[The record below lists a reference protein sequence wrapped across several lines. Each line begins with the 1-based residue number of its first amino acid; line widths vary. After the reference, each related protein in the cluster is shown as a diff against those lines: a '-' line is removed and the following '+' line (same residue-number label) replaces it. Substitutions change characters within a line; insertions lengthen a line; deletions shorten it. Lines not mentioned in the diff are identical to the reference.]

1 MLSEKARPIIEA
13 TAPVVAERIP
23 HITPEFYKRM
33 FGARPDLLDGMFS
46 RSNQIT
52 GEQPRALAGS
62 IVAFATWLLQH
73 PHSYPESVL
82 SRIAHKHAS
91 LGLQEDEYP
100 TVYEH
105 LFGAI
110 AADLGDAATP
120 EVVEAW
126 TEVYWLMANALIAM
140 EKTLYAGAASDKPF
154 APWRVTSKEMT
165 GGDVAVISFEPADGT
180 PVTEAKPGQYISIE
194 VPVPDGIRQPRQ
206 FTLIPTPD
214 NTRRIA
220 VKLDPKG
227 EVTPL
232 IHRDLKVGDVYDLS
246 NPYGDMVLRETRVPL
261 VLASAGIGVTPML
274 ALLEALVERE
284 SEREVIVLHADR
296 ASSTWPLADEM
307 KDLVHRLPNA
317 RIETWFEQGQDG
329 DHQGFMD
336 LSEVSIPGDAN
347 VVMCGPL
354 PFLKAVRSQVI
365 ATGHPAEKV
374 FYEIFGPDLWLVQG
388 GEQEA

>member
-1 MLSEKARPIIEA
+1 MLSDTSRPIIAA

-23 HITPEFYKRM
+23 FITPEFYRRM
-33 FGARPDLLDGMFS
+33 FGSRPDLLDGMFS

-52 GEQPRALAGS
+52 GEQPKALAGS

-73 PHSYPESVL
+73 PDSYPETVL

-120 EVVEAW
+120 EVVAAW
-126 TEVYWLMANALIAM
+126 TEVYWLMAHALITM
-140 EKTLYAGAASDKPF
+140 EKNLYASQANDKPF
-154 APWRVTSKEMT
+154 APWRVTGKEIS

-180 PVTEAKPGQYISIE
+180 PVSDARPGQYVSVL
-194 VPVPDGIRQPRQ
+194 VPTPDGIRQPRQ
-206 FTLIPTPD
+206 FTLIPSPVG
-214 NTRRIA
+214 TRRIA
-220 VKLDPKG
+220 VKLDPEG

-232 IHRDLKVGDVYDLS
+232 IHQKLRVGDVYQLS
-246 NPYGDMVLRETRVPL
+246 NPYGDLVLRETRVPL

-274 ALLEALVERE
+274 SLLEALVERG
-284 SEREVIVLHADR
+284 SERQVIVLHADR
-296 ASSTWPLADEM
+296 SSATWPLADEV
-307 KDLVHRLPNA
+307 KKLVAELPNA
-317 RIETWFEQGQDG
+317 RIETWFEEGTDG

-336 LSEVSIPGDAN
+336 VSAVAIPTDAN

-365 ATGHPAEKV
+365 ASGHPAEKV

-388 GEQEA
+388 AES

>member
-1 MLSEKARPIIEA
+1 MLSEKSRPVIEA
-13 TAPVVAERIP
+13 TAPIVAERIP
-23 HITPEFYKRM
+23 FITPEFYKGM
-33 FGARPDLLDGMFS
+33 FGARPDLMDGMFS

-62 IVAFATWLLQH
+62 IVAFATWLLQN
-73 PHSYPESVL
+73 PDSYPETVL

-100 TVYEH
+100 TVYQH
-105 LFGAI
+105 LFSAI

-120 EVVEAW
+120 EIVEAW
-126 TEVYWLMANALIAM
+126 TEVYWLMAHALISM
-140 EKTLYAGAASDKPF
+140 EKNLYAGAANDRPF
-154 APWRVTSKEMT
+154 SPWRVTEKEMT

-180 PVTEAKPGQYISIE
+180 PVTDSLPGQYISIQ

-206 FTLIPTPD
+206 FTLIPSPVG
-214 NTRRIA
+214 TRRIA

-232 IHRDLKVGDVYDLS
+232 IHGKLEVGDIYELS
-246 NPYGDMVLRETRVPL
+246 NPYGDLVLRETRVPL

-274 ALLEALVERE
+274 ALLEALVEHQ
-284 SEREVIVLHADR
+284 SERQVIVLHADR
-296 ASSTWPLADEM
+296 SSADWPLADEM
-307 KDLVHRLPNA
+307 KALVAELPNA
-317 RIETWFEQGQDG
+317 RIETWFENGTDG
-329 DHQGFMD
+329 DHQGYMD
-336 LSEVSIPGDAN
+336 LSDVQVPADAN

-354 PFLKAVRSQVI
+354 PFLKAVRSQII

-388 GEQEA
+388 GE

>member
-23 HITPEFYKRM
+23 YITPEFYKGM
-33 FGARPDLLDGMFS
+33 FGARPDLMDGMFS

-52 GEQPRALAGS
+52 GEQPKALAGS

-73 PHSYPESVL
+73 PDSYPESVL

-100 TVYEH
+100 TVYQH
-105 LFGAI
+105 LFAAI
-110 AADLGDAATP
+110 GADLGDAATP

-126 TEVYWLMANALIAM
+126 TEVYWLMAHALIAM
-140 EKTLYAGAASDKPF
+140 EKTLYAGAASDLPF
-154 APWRVTSKEMT
+154 APWRVTAKEMT
-165 GGDVAVISFEPADGT
+165 GGDVAVITFEPADGT
-180 PVTEAKPGQYISIE
+180 PITDAKPGQYISIE
-194 VPVPDGIRQPRQ
+194 VKVKDGIRQPRQ
-206 FTLIPTPD
+206 FTLIPSKAG
-214 NTRRIA
+214 TRRIA
-220 VKLDPKG
+220 VKLDPAG

-232 IHRDLKVGDVYDLS
+232 IHEQLKVGDVYDLS

-296 ASSTWPLADEM
+296 NSSSWPLADEM
-307 KDLVHRLPNA
+307 KALVAKLPNA
-317 RIETWFEQGQDG
+317 RIETWFEEGDDG
-329 DHQGFMD
+329 DHKGYMD
-336 LSEVSIPGDAN
+336 LSQVNIPADAN

-354 PFLKAVRSQVI
+354 PFLKAVRSQVVSS
-365 ATGHPAEKV
+365 GHPAEKV
-374 FYEIFGPDLWLVQG
+374 FYEIFGPDLWLLQG
-388 GEQEA
+388 TDEN

>member
-1 MLSEKARPIIEA
+1 MLSEKSRPIIEA

-23 HITPEFYKRM
+23 YITPEFYKGM
-33 FGARPDLLDGMFS
+33 FSARPDLLDGMFS

-52 GEQPRALAGS
+52 GEQPKALAGS

-73 PHSYPESVL
+73 PNSYPESVL

-105 LFGAI
+105 LFNAI

-120 EVVEAW
+120 EIVEAW
-126 TEVYWLMANALIAM
+126 TEVYWLMAHALIAM
-140 EKTLYAGAASDKPF
+140 EKGLYAGTANDRPF
-154 APWRVTSKEMT
+154 ARWRVTSKEIT
-165 GGDVAVISFEPADGT
+165 GGDVAVLSFEPADGT
-180 PVTEAKPGQYISIE
+180 PVTDAAPGQYVSILM
-194 VPVPDGIRQPRQ
+194 PVPDGIRQPRQ
-206 FTLIPTPD
+206 FTLIPSPV

-220 VKLDPKG
+220 VKLDPNG

-232 IHRDLKVGDVYDLS
+232 IHRDLNVGDVVDLS

-274 ALLEALVERE
+274 ALLEALRERG

-296 ASSTWPLADEM
+296 SPATWPLADEM
-307 KDLVHRLPNA
+307 KALVAGLPNA
-317 RIETWFEQGQDG
+317 RIETWFEESAEG
-329 DHQGFMD
+329 DHQGYMD
-336 LSEVSIPGDAN
+336 LSEVQIPADAN

-354 PFLKAVRSQVI
+354 PFLKAVREQVV
-365 ATGHPAEKV
+365 ASGHPAEKV
-374 FYEIFGPDLWLVQG
+374 FYEIFGPDLWLLQG
-388 GEQEA
+388 TDES

>member
-23 HITPEFYKRM
+23 HITPKFYQRM

-73 PHSYPESVL
+73 PDSYPHSVL

-120 EVVEAW
+120 DVVEAW
-126 TEVYWLMANALIAM
+126 TEVYWLMAHALIDL
-140 EKTLYAGAASDKPF
+140 EKGLYAGAASDKPF
-154 APWRVTSKEMT
+154 APWRVVSKVPT
-165 GGDVAVISFEPADGT
+165 GGNVDVITFEPADAT
-180 PVTEAKPGQYISIE
+180 PITDAKPGQYISIE

-206 FTLIPTPD
+206 FTLIPSAVG
-214 NTRRIA
+214 TRRIA
-220 VKLDPKG
+220 VKLDPAG

-232 IHRDLKVGDVYDLS
+232 IHEKLQVGDVYDLS

-274 ALLEALVERE
+274 ALLEALVEHG
-284 SEREVIVLHADR
+284 SERQVVVLHADR
-296 ASSTWPLADEM
+296 TSADWPLADEM
-307 KDLVHRLPNA
+307 KALVAKLANA
-317 RIETWFEQGQDG
+317 RLETWFEEGEDA
-329 DHQGFMD
+329 DHQGLMD
-336 LSEVSIPGDAN
+336 LSQVDIPEDAN

-365 ATGHPAEKV
+365 ASGHPAEKV

-388 GEQEA
+388 GEEG

>member
-1 MLSEKARPIIEA
+1 MLSDTSRPIIAA
-13 TAPVVAERIP
+13 TAAVVAERIP
-23 HITPEFYKRM
+23 FITPEFYKRM

-52 GEQPRALAGS
+52 GEQPKALAGS
-62 IVAFATWLLQH
+62 IAAFAIWLLQH
-73 PHSYPESVL
+73 PDSYPESVL

-91 LGLQEDEYP
+91 LGLKEDEYP

-126 TEVYWLMANALIAM
+126 TEVYWLMAHALISM
-140 EKTLYAGAASDKPF
+140 EKNLYASQPNDKPF
-154 APWRVTSKEMT
+154 SPWRVTKKEMT
-165 GGDVAVISFEPADGT
+165 GGNVAVISFEPADDT
-180 PVTEAKPGQYISIE
+180 AVAPARPGQYVSIE
-194 VPVPDGIRQPRQ
+194 VPTPDGIRQPRQ
-206 FTLIPTPD
+206 FTLIPAPAG
-214 NTRRIA
+214 TRRIA
-220 VKLDPKG
+220 VKLDPNG

-232 IHRDLKVGDVYDLS
+232 IHEKLRVGDVYDLS
-246 NPYGDMVLRETRVPL
+246 NPYGDLVLRDTQVPL

-274 ALLEALVERE
+274 ALLHALCERG
-284 SEREVIVLHADR
+284 SQREVIVLHADR
-296 ASSTWPLADEM
+296 SSAEWPLADEM
-307 KDLVHRLPNA
+307 KQLVADLPNA
-317 RIETWFEQGQDG
+317 RIETWFEEGGDG
-329 DHQGFMD
+329 DHEGYMD
-336 LSEVSIPGDAN
+336 ISGVSIPWEAN

-365 ATGHPAEKV
+365 SSGHPSEQV

-388 GEQEA
+388 E